1 MKFTK
6 LALAA
11 AVAVMMPAMANA
23 VEVLDEEGLGAV
35 TGQDGIRVQ
44 MNLALNT
51 TVAVHDLDGFAG
63 ATEEAAIVITG
74 AGLDTNG
81 ANLIVDIDAGD
92 TAAATATPT
101 LNINVT
107 IPDGTTVTTGAISVA
122 NSNRDVAATS
132 TDGLNVGGDVWGTEA
147 TVGTIV
153 ESATITLGTTPL
165 NIQLG
170 NEPQGNMIVINTTIA
185 GGLQIAGGAIHDVNS
200 VGEMGADFI
209 TVIDNGGAGLTLD
222 VGIDV
227 VDGATDGLRIT
238 VNQLGSG
245 TGIDARM
252 ERVYLG
258 VDPGTPAGATAGY
271 IGDVEVMGLT
281 FAGTIDIVGK

>member
-74 AGLDTNG
+74 AGLNTNG
-81 ANLIVDIDAGD
+81 ATLIVDIDAGD

-107 IPDGTTVTTGAISVA
+107 IPNGTTVTTGAISVA
-122 NSNRDVAATS
+122 NSNRDVAALS
-132 TDGLNVGGDVWGTEA
+132 TGGGNVGGNVWGTEA

-170 NEPQGNMIVINTTIA
+170 NEPQGNMIRINTTIA
-185 GGLQIAGGAIHDVNS
+185 GGLQIAGGSIHDVNS
-200 VGEMGADFI
+200 LGEMGADFI